1 MSCSCVDGLLLALA
15 IFATRASFRTMNL
28 VASARN
34 RRHRRVL
41 VYGAGGYG
49 RLLVREM
56 RANPAWKMNPV
67 GFIDD
72 DPMKAH
78 RWIVGVPVRGS
89 IDELEQTMH
98 RYSVDEVV
106 LSSPSINGKVEHPH
120 QRGLRASPAS
130 GQAAGHE
137 DHVRRAQAQSRN
149 RRPSIHLTRGR
160 RSPLRVGAGAGASD
174 DWRIARSGRARRARR
189 RRCLRESQHVPE
201 SWHPPTNLGWA
212 AVGLPRAA
220 RRAAVD
226 LIHAPA
232 YTAPLSCRRAHR
244 PHDSRR
250 QLRASPGVVSVS
262 P

>member
-1 MSCSCVDGLLLALA
+1 VVLVVDGLLLALA

-89 IDELEQTMH
+89 IDQLEMTMR

-106 LSSPSINGKVEHPH
+106 LSSPAINGNVEHRIKEVCARLERP
-120 QRGLRASPAS
+120 
-130 GQAAGHE
+130 
-137 DHVRRAQAQSRN
+137 VRKLDMK
-149 RRPSIHLTRGR
+149 IT
-160 RSPLRVGAGAGASD
+160 
-174 DWRIARSGRARRARR
+174 
-189 RRCLRESQHVPE
+189 
-201 SWHPPTNLGWA
+201 
-212 AVGLPRAA
+212 
-220 RRAAVD
+220 
-226 LIHAPA
+226 
-232 YTAPLSCRRAHR
+232 
-244 PHDSRR
+244 
-250 QLRASPGVVSVS
+250 
-262 P
+262 